1 MIFEPGAAVARRLA
15 SAPLVQQFVRFACV
29 GLAAT
34 GVHYAILIALVEI
47 WQIGP
52 VVATTMGFAAGAFV
66 SYVVNRRY
74 TFKAAGQ
81 FGPGL
86 AKYYGVM
93 SVGLVLNAI
102 IVAVLSG
109 GGLPYLV
116 AQVIATGAVLIWNF
130 LTARLVV
137 FRDAG

>member
-1 MIFEPGAAVARRLA
+1 MILEVGVAALVRRLA
-15 SAPLVQQFVRFACV
+15 KTPLAKQFVRFICA

-34 GVHYAILIALVEI
+34 AVHYAILVALEI
-47 WQIGP
+47 WQVSP
-52 VVATTMGFAAGAFV
+52 VLATTSGFSAGAFV
-66 SYVVNRRY
+66 SYVLNRQY
-74 TFKAAGQ
+74 TFKAPGQ
-81 FGPGL
+81 FGHGL

-116 AQVIATGAVLIWNF
+116 AQIIATGAVLIWNF

>member
-1 MIFEPGAAVARRLA
+1 M
-15 SAPLVQQFVRFACV
+15 RFACA

-34 GVHYAILIALVEI
+34 SVHYAILVALVEI
-47 WQIGP
+47 WQVGP
-52 VVATTMGFAAGAFV
+52 VLATTIGFSAGAFV
-66 SYVVNRRY
+66 SYVLNRRY
-74 TFKAAGQ
+74 TFKAPGQ
-81 FGPGL
+81 FGHGL

-116 AQVIATGAVLIWNF
+116 AQIIATGAVLIWNF